1 MPASGAGEREPPA
14 DLVELG
20 ALRGAY
26 GLKGWVRFVPHAAA
40 SEVLPAARRWWL
52 DGSTGASDVMPEG
65 VRRHGDALL
74 VKWAGCDSKEQ
85 ADAWKGATLAVSRS
99 EFPPLRDGEYYWTDL
114 LGCQVVNRDGAQL
127 GVVSGLRESPGRQW
141 LEVSGGPGG
150 PGGEPMLIP
159 LVEQYVEAVDPLAR
173 WVRVDWQEDW

>member
-1 MPASGAGEREPPA
+1 M
-14 DLVELG
+14 
-20 ALRGAY
+20 
-26 GLKGWVRFVPHAAA
+26 
-40 SEVLPAARRWWL
+40 
-52 DGSTGASDVMPEG
+52 
-65 VRRHGDALL
+65 L
-74 VKWAGCDSKEQ
+74 VKWVGCESKEQ

-114 LGCQVVNRDGAQL
+114 LGCQVINRDGAQL

-141 LEVSGGPGG
+141 LEVSKG

-173 WVRVDWQEDW
+173 RVQVDWQEDW

>member
-1 MPASGAGEREPPA
+1 MPGSGAGESEPPA
-14 DLVELG
+14 DLVDVG

-40 SEVLPAARRWWL
+40 SEVLPVARRWWL
-52 DGSTGASDVMPEG
+52 DGSTGARDVMPEG
-65 VRRHGDALL
+65 VRRHGDAML
-74 VKWAGCDSKEQ
+74 VKWAGCESKEQ

-141 LEVSGGPGG
+141 LEVSKG

-173 WVRVDWQEDW
+173 RVQVDWQEDW

>member
-1 MPASGAGEREPPA
+1 MPGSGAGESEPPA

-26 GLKGWVRFVPHAAA
+26 GLKGWIRFVPHAAV
-40 SEVLPAARRWWL
+40 SEVLPTARRWWL
-52 DGSTGASDVMPEG
+52 KGPAGARDVMPEG
-65 VRRHGDALL
+65 VQRHGGAML

-85 ADAWKGATLAVSRS
+85 ADAWKGATVAVSRS

-114 LGCQVVNRDGAQL
+114 LGCQVVNRSGVEL
-127 GVVSGLRESPGRQW
+127 GVISGLRESPGGQW
-141 LEVSGGPGG
+141 LEVSKG

-159 LVEQYVEAVDPLAR
+159 LVEKYVEAVDPLAR
-173 WVRVDWQEDW
+173 RVRVDWQEDW

>member
-1 MPASGAGEREPPA
+1 VSAAGESEPPA

-52 DGSTGASDVMPEG
+52 DGSTGARDVIPEG
-65 VRRHGDALL
+65 VRPHGHSML

-85 ADAWKGATLAVSRS
+85 ADAWTGATLAVSRS
-99 EFPPLRDGEYYWTDL
+99 EFPPLREGEYYWTDL
-114 LGCQVVNRDGAQL
+114 LGCSVVNRGGVEL
-127 GVVSGLRESPGRQW
+127 GVVSGLRESPAGQW
-141 LEVSGGPGG
+141 LEVSKG

-159 LVEQYVEAVDPLAR
+159 LVEQYVEAVDPAAR
-173 WVRVDWQEDW
+173 RVRVDWQEDW